1 MRDEAGNI
9 VKWYG
14 SATDIEHRKQTEVAL
29 RESEQR
35 FRDYAETA
43 SDWLWETGP
52 DHRVISVSDHLN
64 AVGIAPSRLTRPCSL
79 GYCDG
84 CRVRA

>member
-1 MRDEAGNI
+1 LGWVEAEPLRDNSGNI

-14 SATDIEHRKQTEVAL
+14 SATDIEERKLVELSL
-29 RESEQR
+29 RENEQR

-52 DHRVISVSDHLN
+52 DRRIITISENINVAGL
-64 AVGIAPSRLTRPCSL
+64 PRFRLQ
-79 GYCDG
+79 G
-84 CRVRA
+84 